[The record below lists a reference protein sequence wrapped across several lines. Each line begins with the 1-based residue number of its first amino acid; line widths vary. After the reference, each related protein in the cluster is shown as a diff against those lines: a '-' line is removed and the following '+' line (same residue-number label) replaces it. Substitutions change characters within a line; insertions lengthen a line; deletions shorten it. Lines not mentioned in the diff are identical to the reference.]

1 MANAEDSPLSIYAS
15 ARSAAAMRTPDH
27 MLTKVESSR
36 IAVTDCSSDHIL
48 VVDDDPAVRHLISD
62 YFGEHG
68 IQTVSATGRS
78 AAARQLAGED
88 PSAIILELRLG
99 QGNGLDLLREIRSS
113 SDVPVIIL
121 TGRSGDEVDCVVGLE
136 LGADDFLTKPFG
148 IRELYARYRAV
159 LRRRENGRS
168 VRTHDVAQGEYR
180 FDGWRLDRR
189 SRRLTDPQE
198 RPVALS
204 KSEYALLLA
213 FLDAPERVLSR
224 EYLLQA
230 TRLHED
236 ISDRSIDVQVLRLRR
251 KLEADPKQPRV
262 IKTERGVGYA
272 FAIPVEQMSTSIAD
286 RALTST
292 LDRSLCGRSADA
304 KVEPGT
310 TFPLKGSPNDPL
322 NK

>member
-1 MANAEDSPLSIYAS
+1 
-15 ARSAAAMRTPDH
+15 
-27 MLTKVESSR
+27 MLTHVESSR
-36 IAVTDCSSDHIL
+36 TMATGLSSGHIL

-68 IQTVSATGRS
+68 IQTVSATSRS

-88 PSAIILELRLG
+88 PSAIILELD

-121 TGRSGDEVDCVVGLE
+121 TGRSGEEVDRVVGLE
-136 LGADDFLTKPFG
+136 LGADDCLTKPFG

-168 VRTHDVAQGEYR
+168 VRTRDVEQGEYR

-189 SRRLTDPQE
+189 SRRLTDAQE

-204 KSEYALLLA
+204 KVEYALLLA
-213 FLDAPERVLSR
+213 FLDAPERPLSR
-224 EYLLQA
+224 EHLLQA

-236 ISDRSIDVQVLRLRR
+236 IFDRSIDVQVLRLRR
-251 KLEADPKQPRV
+251 KLEVDPKAPRV
-262 IKTERGVGYA
+262 IRTERGVGYV
-272 FAIPVEQMSTSIAD
+272 FAIPVEQSRWADWRSIPQN
-286 RALTST
+286 R
-292 LDRSLCGRSADA
+292 
-304 KVEPGT
+304 
-310 TFPLKGSPNDPL
+310 
-322 NK
+322 

>member
-1 MANAEDSPLSIYAS
+1 
-15 ARSAAAMRTPDH
+15 
-27 MLTKVESSR
+27 MLTHVESSR
-36 IAVTDCSSDHIL
+36 TMATGLSSGRIL
-48 VVDDDPAVRHLISD
+48 VLDDDPAVRHLISD
-62 YFGEHG
+62 YFAEHG
-68 IQTVSATGRS
+68 IQTVAAMDRS
-78 AAARQLAGED
+78 AVARQLAGGD
-88 PSAIILELRLG
+88 TSAVILELHLG

-121 TGRSGDEVDCVVGLE
+121 TGGSGDEVDRVVGLE

-159 LRRRENGRS
+159 LRRCENGRS
-168 VRTHDVAQGEYR
+168 VRTHNVEQGGYR

-213 FLDAPERVLSR
+213 FLDAPERPLSR

-236 ISDRSIDVQVLRLRR
+236 IFDRSIDVQVLRLRR
-251 KLEADPKQPRV
+251 KLEVDPKAPRV
-262 IKTERGVGYA
+262 IRTERGVGYV
-272 FAIPVEQMSTSIAD
+272 FAIPVEQSRWRIGAARVLS
-286 RALTST
+286 
-292 LDRSLCGRSADA
+292 
-304 KVEPGT
+304 
-310 TFPLKGSPNDPL
+310 
-322 NK
+322 